1 MFWLRC
7 ENSHRNNCGIAKLS
21 RYQIRWH
28 DELKGSERGTF
39 IGWVARQSKV
49 LQPRITFKYLFY
61 RHWSIIMK
69 CIASKWVQLLLLFHS
84 YIYLFTYKDD
94 HFYSRKNWP
103 SILYIYLF
111 IYLFIYLNIYFNMFV
126 NSRVWLPKI

>member
-1 MFWLRC
+1 
-7 ENSHRNNCGIAKLS
+7 
-21 RYQIRWH
+21 
-28 DELKGSERGTF
+28 
-39 IGWVARQSKV
+39 
-49 LQPRITFKYLFY
+49 
-61 RHWSIIMK
+61 MK

-111 IYLFIYLNIYFNMFV
+111 IYLFIYLLKYLFQHV
-126 NSRVWLPKI
+126 C